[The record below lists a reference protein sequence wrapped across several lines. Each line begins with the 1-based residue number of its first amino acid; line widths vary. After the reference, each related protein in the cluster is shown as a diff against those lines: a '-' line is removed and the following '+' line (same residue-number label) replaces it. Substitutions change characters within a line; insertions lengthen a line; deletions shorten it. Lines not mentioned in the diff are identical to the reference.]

1 MSDSIRELIREPMNE
16 FIREPMN
23 EFIREPMNEFIREC
37 TLLHSYRLRFHS

>member
-1 MSDSIRELIREPMNE
+1 MSDSIREL
-16 FIREPMN
+16 IREPMN